1 MTDIEVQFIKTGK
14 GETFT
19 IGPIIVRVL
28 EDGSHT
34 DNRVG
39 AVEIIVP
46 PATDQTPL
54 HLHRMHDETFLV
66 TKGAI
71 RFNTGDKSFDAQ
83 AGNYVVIPFGV
94 RRWIGNGQK
103 TSGKIVNLLQIISM
117 LPLIRQAANEYKANL
132 QNLYGKELA
141 EAILFGSY
149 ARGNNRDESDAILKV
164 WYHDF
169 VFADVAS

>member
-14 GETFT
+14 GEIFT
-19 IGPIIVRVL
+19 IGPITVRVL

-71 RFNTGDKSFDAQ
+71 RFNTGDKNFDAQ
-83 AGNYVVIPFGV
+83 AGDYVVIPVGVVHTFSNPFGDTAAFFNTFSPAYYV
-94 RRWIGNGQK
+94 NYLRELSGFAKTGQLSFQDRHK
-103 TSGKIVNLLQIISM
+103 NST
-117 LPLIRQAANEYKANL
+117 
-132 QNLYGKELA
+132 
-141 EAILFGSY
+141 
-149 ARGNNRDESDAILKV
+149 
-164 WYHDF
+164 
-169 VFADVAS
+169 

>member
-19 IGPIIVRVL
+19 IGPITVRVL

-54 HLHRMHDETFLV
+54 HLHRMHDETFLI

-71 RFNTGDKSFDAQ
+71 RFNTGDKNFDAQ
-83 AGNYVVIPFGV
+83 AGDYVVIPVGV
-94 RRWIGNGQK
+94 VHTFSNPFKDTAVFFNTFSPAYYVNYLRELSGFAKTGQL
-103 TSGKIVNLLQIISM
+103 T
-117 LPLIRQAANEYKANL
+117 P
-132 QNLYGKELA
+132 QNVLRIMA
-141 EAILFGSY
+141 HY
-149 ARGNNRDESDAILKV
+149 ATEPG
-164 WYHDF
+164 
-169 VFADVAS
+169 